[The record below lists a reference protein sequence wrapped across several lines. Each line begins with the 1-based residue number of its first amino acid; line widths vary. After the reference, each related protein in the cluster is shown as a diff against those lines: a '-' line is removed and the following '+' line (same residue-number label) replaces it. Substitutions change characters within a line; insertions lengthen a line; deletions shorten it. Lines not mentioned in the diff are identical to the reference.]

1 MTDYDTNSP
10 DRGRSSTE
18 KLIQL
23 RRKAE
28 AGMIRA
34 RRNGDDEQYRKW
46 ARLKDRIRRTR
57 RLIERDDVSV
67 KTVLTSLR

>member
-1 MTDYDTNSP
+1 MNEHDTNPP
-10 DRGRSSTE
+10 DRGHSPTE

-34 RRNGDDEQYRKW
+34 RRNGDDEEYRKW

-57 RLIERDDVSV
+57 RLIEQDDVSV